1 MPGESKTSPR
11 RIEAVERA
19 RQALELRIAGAT
31 FDQIASQLGYA
42 NRSGAYLAVKA
53 ALNRIPAHEVEEYR
67 RLNIERLNRM
77 RLANNPNIKSGDT
90 AAMRVEISIQE
101 REAKYLGLDA
111 PVKQEIT
118 GPDGGPIQLAA
129 VTLEQKLKRIADAEP
144 LQEFPNDA
152 KSN

>member
-31 FDQIASQLGYA
+31 FDQIAVQLGYA
-42 NRSGAYLAVKA
+42 SKAGAYLAVKA
-53 ALNRIPAHEVEEYR
+53 ALDRVPAAEVAEYR
-67 RLNIERLNRM
+67 RLNLERLNRL
-77 RLANNPNIKSGDT
+77 RLHNQPGIQAGET
-90 AAMRVEISIQE
+90 GAMHMEISIQE

-111 PVKQEIT
+111 PVKQELT

-129 VTLEQKLKRIADAEP
+129 VTLEQKLKRIAESE
-144 LQEFPNDA
+144 LPNGT